1 MDWNLMDKDRI
12 VTVLESLNLG
22 LHHAFEVNESVLLVG
37 EDVLDP
43 YGGAFKITRG
53 LSTDFPGRVI
63 TTPISEA
70 GIIGVAGGMALRG
83 LRPVVEIMFGDFIT
97 LGADQIIN
105 HLAKFRTMYNNQ
117 VNVPVVIR
125 TPMGGRRGYGP
136 THSQTLEKH
145 FLGVPGLR
153 VLAPFHVKGNDP
165 LGAPGRL
172 LADAILNTLDP
183 VLFIENKLQYLL
195 PLITAGSHTDQ
206 LIKEISGGSANVP
219 STFKVSIANA
229 PDAQVSLATYG
240 YMAQLAMQ
248 AQLKLAFEYEIF
260 IELIIPTQLT
270 PFELDPVV
278 TSSHQTGRLV
288 TLEEGAAGLG
298 WGAEVIAR
306 VSEALGSGL
315 QRTRRIAAQACQV
328 PAGRNLEDAVLP
340 QVNDIVEVVQ
350 RMLLR

>member
-1 MDWNLMDKDRI
+1 MDKDRSI
-12 VTVLESLNLG
+12 TVLESLNLG
-22 LHHAFEVNESVLLVG
+22 LHHAFEENEAVLLMG

-43 YGGAFKITRG
+43 YGGAFKVTRG

-70 GIIGVAGGMALRG
+70 GIIGISGGMALRG
-83 LRPVVEIMFGDFIT
+83 LRPVVEIMFGDFLT

-105 HLAKFRTMYNNQ
+105 YLAKFKDMYNHQ

-153 VLAPFHVKGNDP
+153 VLAPFHIKGIDP
-165 LGAPGRL
+165 LGEPGKL
-172 LADAILNTLDP
+172 LADTILNTSDP

-195 PLITAGSHTDQ
+195 PLITPGTHPDQ
-206 LIKEISGGSANVP
+206 VVEEIASGSANSP
-219 STFKVSIANA
+219 STYKVSVANS
-229 PDAQVSLATYG
+229 PEVQVSMATYG
-240 YMAQLAMQ
+240 YMAHLALQ
-248 AQLKLAFEYEIF
+248 AQLKLAYEHEIF
-260 IELIIPTQLT
+260 IEIIIPTQLA
-270 PFELDPVV
+270 PFELSPVV
-278 TSSHQTGRLV
+278 SSTRQTGRLV
-288 TLEEGAAGLG
+288 TLEEGSAGLG

-315 QRTRRIAAQACQV
+315 QKSRRITAQDCQV
-328 PAGRNLEDAVLP
+328 PAGRKLEDAVLP
-340 QVNDIVEVVQ
+340 QVSDIIEIVQ
-350 RMLLR
+350 SML